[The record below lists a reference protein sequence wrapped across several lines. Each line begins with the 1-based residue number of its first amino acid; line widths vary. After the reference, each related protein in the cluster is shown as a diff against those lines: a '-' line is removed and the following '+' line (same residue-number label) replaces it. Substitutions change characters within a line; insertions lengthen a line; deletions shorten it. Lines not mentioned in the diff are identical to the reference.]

1 MDEGRSYH
9 PQADGEFID
18 LIYAALLGETSWQT
32 FLDRL
37 SANAPDG
44 RTVMFSHNMSQADEY
59 LAMASRFEGPELA
72 AYAAHYVNLNP
83 WLDHC
88 AARKVGLGI
97 HSDEIISHTQML
109 QTEFYNDFLAPNRIA
124 RSIGVTIDK
133 FGECPLI
140 ISTVTSRPDPEMNA
154 RFSEQ
159 LTRIAP
165 HLQRAARFYRNSPS
179 RWSGFDLGVSLFDSL
194 DVGVVVLGESGV
206 VRTISRTGQQLIENG
221 APMTVSPLGKLRLR
235 EEDAQSVLQQMLRR
249 SYEGPKT
256 ASLFSGG
263 MRLTLISV
271 EKDRLS
277 LLFEGP
283 TVAILIQPPGGTG
296 NAVDLDQFAGA
307 YALTKGERRAVSG
320 IVEGKSVTEIAEE
333 AGLSRETIRTQL
345 KSVYAKTATG
355 GQADLLRLVH
365 GFPPRPQNNRH

>member
-9 PQADGEFID
+9 PQADAEFID

-44 RTVMFSHNMSQADEY
+44 RTVLFSHNMSQADEY
-59 LAMASRFEGPELA
+59 LAMASCFEGPELA

-83 WLDHC
+83 WLQHC

-97 HSDEIISHTQML
+97 HSDEIISHAQML
-109 QTEFYNDFLAPNRIA
+109 QTEFYNDFLAPNGIA

-165 HLQRAARFYRNSPS
+165 HLQRVARFYRNSPS
-179 RWSGFDLGVSLFDSL
+179 RWTGFDLGVSLFDSL

-206 VRTISRTGQQLIENG
+206 VRTISRTGQQLING
-221 APMTVSPLGKLRLR
+221 APVTVSPLGKLRLH
-235 EEDAQSVLQQMLRR
+235 EEDAQSVLQQMLKR

-283 TVAILIQPPGGTG
+283 TVAILIQPQGVAG

-307 YALTKGERRAVSG
+307 YALTKGERRAVLG
-320 IVEGKSVTEIAEE
+320 IVEGKSVTEIAAE

-365 GFPPRPQNNRH
+365 GFPPFPQSNRN